1 MHKSHPRESLPP
13 HHPNSAHILACRQ
26 DEPASCLYV
35 LISGRI
41 RLIREDPGMRP
52 RVRVEEEVGRGEAV
66 GAVWALT
73 GGIHDTTALCVR
85 DSELVRMSKVT
96 TACPAIWALFL
107 VLLNLGP
114 ALMDVC
120 SLTGGAKDCSRRD
133 VYWCW
138 AASGVVA
145 CLAETHPCDDREFS
159 AQSRSSWMCSD
170 LRIGLPDKHMA
181 SLLVTF
187 HYIRP
192 QAP

>member
-1 MHKSHPRESLPP
+1 MWSIHRSLCSQEGQEPCGK
-13 HHPNSAHILACRQ
+13 ARRVCTCRQ

-96 TACPAIWALFL
+96 TGHPL
-107 VLLNLGP
+107 VG
-114 ALMDVC
+114 
-120 SLTGGAKDCSRRD
+120 
-133 VYWCW
+133 
-138 AASGVVA
+138 
-145 CLAETHPCDDREFS
+145 
-159 AQSRSSWMCSD
+159 RS
-170 LRIGLPDKHMA
+170 
-181 SLLVTF
+181 
-187 HYIRP
+187 
-192 QAP
+192 